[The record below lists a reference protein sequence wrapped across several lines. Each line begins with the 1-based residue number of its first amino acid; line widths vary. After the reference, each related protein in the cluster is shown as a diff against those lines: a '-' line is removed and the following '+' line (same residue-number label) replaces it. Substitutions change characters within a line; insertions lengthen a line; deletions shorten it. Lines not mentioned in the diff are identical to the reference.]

1 MNDQADLQKKNDV
14 CTGVCVC
21 TSVEAEKTVDELNR
35 VSKHYTQ
42 VMRKLVNC
50 KIKPEIMQNITQIQ
64 VVGEY
69 KDGIKRCKQ

>member
-1 MNDQADLQKKNDV
+1 
-14 CTGVCVC
+14 
-21 TSVEAEKTVDELNR
+21 
-35 VSKHYTQ
+35 
-42 VMRKLVNC
+42 MRKLVNC